1 MPPHGDNLWNFYL
14 PYGHIKEQVV
24 HSRGLG
30 TILVRYISGTSYS
43 VFGSRDL
50 DHTVPFKI

>member
-1 MPPHGDNLWNFYL
+1 MPPYGVSLRNFYL

-30 TILVRYISGTSYS
+30 TILVRYTSGTSYS
-43 VFGSRDL
+43 VFGSRDS
-50 DHTVPFKI
+50 DHTVSFRI

>member
-1 MPPHGDNLWNFYL
+1 MPPYGVSVWNFYL

-30 TILVRYISGTSYS
+30 TILVRYTSGTSCS
-43 VFGSRDL
+43 VFGLRDL
-50 DHTVPFKI
+50 DHTVSVES